1 MPLISEN
8 ELAAALNRLP
18 QWAVHNGQL
27 TRTFCFRDFVAAFG
41 WMTQVALVAERLNHH
56 PEWRNVWNRVE
67 VALTTHDAGGITE
80 RDVALAEAMEQLANP
95 YLAR

>member
-8 ELAAALNRLP
+8 ELTAALNRLP

-80 RDVALAEAMEQLANP
+80 QDVALAEAMEQLANP